1 MSTKCTLYFMSFYS
15 YFPVDLVTC
24 MGEQE
29 IKTPGKSSRVDIDTV
44 LVNFIL
50 GGNHQWTSILSET
63 GSGLRY
69 FSA

>member
-1 MSTKCTLYFMSFYS
+1 MSFYS

-29 IKTPGKSSRVDIDTV
+29 IKTPGKSRRFGIDRV

-50 GGNHQWTSILSET
+50 GGNNKWTRIPSRGE
-63 GSGLRY
+63 
-69 FSA
+69 